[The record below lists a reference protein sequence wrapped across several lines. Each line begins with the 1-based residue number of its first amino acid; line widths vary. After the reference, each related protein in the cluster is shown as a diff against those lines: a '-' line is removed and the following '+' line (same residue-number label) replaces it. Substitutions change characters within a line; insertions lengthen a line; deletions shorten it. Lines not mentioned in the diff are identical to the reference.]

1 MAAMKALLRILVLW
15 LLMAG
20 VPLQGYASATM
31 LLCAPPATATA
42 PAHAAAM
49 AHGEHD
55 HAAMLAE
62 QAHGGQQDQQDNQK
76 QQGTHHGDAKCAGAA
91 FCCTG
96 APLTGA
102 MPMAPGLPDA
112 RSAPVPFD
120 SAAPAAVDLAGL
132 ERPPKHLA

>member
-20 VPLQGYASATM
+20 VPLQGYAAATM
-31 LLCAPPATATA
+31 LLCAPPAA
-42 PAHAAAM
+42 PAHPAAM

-55 HAAMLAE
+55 NAAMLAA
-62 QAHGGQQDQQDNQK
+62 QGHGDQQDQQDNQN
-76 QQGTHHGDAKCAGAA
+76 QQGTHNGDAKCAGAA

-102 MPMAPGLPDA
+102 MPMAPSLPDA
-112 RSAPVPFD
+112 RGAPVPFD
-120 SAAPAAVDLAGL
+120 GTAPAAVDLAGL

>member
-20 VPLQGYASATM
+20 VPLQGYAAATM
-31 LLCAPPATATA
+31 LLCAPPATPAA
-42 PAHAAAM
+42 PAHLAAM
-49 AHGEHD
+49 THGEHD
-55 HAAMLAE
+55 HAAMLAA
-62 QAHGGQQDQQDNQK
+62 QAHGDHQDRQDQP
-76 QQGTHHGDAKCAGAA
+76 GTHHGDAKCAGAA

-96 APLTGA
+96 APLAGV
-102 MPMAPGLPDA
+102 MPKAPSLPDA
-112 RSAPVPFD
+112 RGAPVPFD

>member
-20 VPLQGYASATM
+20 VPLQGYAAATM
-31 LLCAPPATATA
+31 LLCAPTA
-42 PAHAAAM
+42 PAQPM
-49 AHGEHD
+49 ASGHD
-55 HAAMLAE
+55 HAVMLAA
-62 QAHGGQQDQQDNQK
+62 QAHGDHQK
-76 QQGTHHGDAKCAGAA
+76 PQGAHHGDAKCAGAA

-96 APLTGA
+96 APLAGA
-102 MPMAPGLPDA
+102 MPTAPSLPAA
-112 RSAPVPFD
+112 RGAPIPFD

>member
-1 MAAMKALLRILVLW
+1 MKALLRILVLW

-20 VPLQGYASATM
+20 VPLQGYAAATM
-31 LLCAPPATATA
+31 LLCAPPVATHPA
-42 PAHAAAM
+42 PS
-49 AHGEHD
+49 AHGGHD
-55 HAAMLAE
+55 HAAMLAA
-62 QAHGGQQDQQDNQK
+62 QPHDGHQK
-76 QQGTHHGDAKCAGAA
+76 SQGMHHGDAKCAGAA

-96 APLTGA
+96 APLAGT
-102 MPMAPGLPDA
+102 MPTAPSLPDA

>member
-1 MAAMKALLRILVLW
+1 MKALLRILVLC

-20 VPLQGYASATM
+20 VPLQGYAAATM
-31 LLCAPPATATA
+31 LLCAPPATA
-42 PAHAAAM
+42 PAHVAVS
-49 AHGEHD
+49 AHGEHGYEHE
-55 HAAMLAE
+55 HAPGE
-62 QAHGGQQDQQDNQK
+62 QQK

-96 APLTGA
+96 APLAGI
-102 MPMAPGLPDA
+102 MPTAPSLPDA

>member
-20 VPLQGYASATM
+20 VPLQGYAAATM
-31 LLCAPPATATA
+31 LLCAPPATA
-42 PAHAAAM
+42 PAHLAAS
-49 AHGEHD
+49 AHGEHEPKQ
-55 HAAMLAE
+55 M
-62 QAHGGQQDQQDNQK
+62 QAHGEQQK
-76 QQGTHHGDAKCAGAA
+76 KQGTHHGDAKCAGAA

-96 APLTGA
+96 APLAGA
-102 MPMAPGLPDA
+102 MPTAPSLPDA
-112 RSAPVPFD
+112 RGAPVPFD

>member
-1 MAAMKALLRILVLW
+1 MKALLRILVLW

-31 LLCAPPATATA
+31 LLCAPPATAAA
-42 PAHAAAM
+42 PAHSAEIAHSA

-55 HAAMLAE
+55 HAAMLSA
-62 QAHGGQQDQQDNQK
+62 QAHGDHQENQD

-96 APLTGA
+96 APLSGA
-102 MPMAPGLPDA
+102 MPVAPGLPDA

>member
-1 MAAMKALLRILVLW
+1 MKALLRILVLW

-31 LLCAPPATATA
+31 LLCAPPATAA
-42 PAHAAAM
+42 AHSAAM

-55 HAAMLAE
+55 HAAMLAAQE
-62 QAHGGQQDQQDNQK
+62 HGDHQNQQDNQN
-76 QQGTHHGDAKCAGAA
+76 QPGTHHGDAKCAGAA

-96 APLTGA
+96 APLAGA
-102 MPMAPGLPDA
+102 MPTAPSLPDA

-120 SAAPAAVDLAGL
+120 STAPAAVDLAGL